1 MKPIK
6 VQVEIKE
13 NWAKQ
18 RYALF
23 YTKDFNLVELDYP
36 SGDRKEARVYH
47 MSELGKKYVTFSSL
61 PQGIIGAETASR
73 IILYEKGYYVTK
85 FEYPQE
91 LAELRKQAFKEN
103 K

>member
-18 RYALF
+18 GYALF
-23 YTKDFNLVELDYP
+23 YTKDFNLAELDYP
-36 SGDRKEARVYH
+36 TEGRKEARVYL

-61 PQGIIGAETASR
+61 PQGIIGAETASKT
-73 IILYEKGYYVTK
+73 ILYDKGYYVTK

-91 LAELRKQAFKEN
+91 LIELRKEAFKEN

>member
-23 YTKDFNLVELDYP
+23 YTKDFNLAELDYP
-36 SGDRKEARVYH
+36 TEGRKEARVYA
-47 MSELGKKYVTFSSL
+47 MNVPDKYVTFSSL

>member
-6 VQVEIKE
+6 VQVELKE

-23 YTKDFNLVELDYP
+23 FTKDFNLAELDFP
-36 SGDRKEARVYH
+36 TGERKQARVYA
-47 MSELGKKYVTFSSL
+47 MNVPDKYVTFSSL
-61 PQGIIGAETASR
+61 PQGIIGAETASKT
-73 IILYEKGYYVTK
+73 ILLDKGYYVTK

-91 LAELRKQAFKEN
+91 LIELRKQAFKTN
-103 K
+103 KK